1 MLTTHAPVD
10 RKALPESL
18 ALTVLQERTAPTD
31 YQVCLAT
38 IHQSNCTP
46 MDNAFGAHPDHLV
59 NLAHPDPLDL
69 LDPKEALVPLAA
81 LAKTAALALL
91 DPPDPLAQPA
101 QMANPDQLEAL
112 APTRLRAAKVTLDPK
127 EPMENPAQEVPT
139 ATVALQEK
147 LAQLDPVAHPAPLEA
162 QARTEKKDPTA
173 QLVPRVVPDRTPSTV
188 LALTAPRNIK
198 HPDFH
203 WIPCGSNDFPLDSL
217 VQCFLLY
224 LSVSAKHALSKA

>member
-18 ALTVLQERTAPTD
+18 ALMVLQERTAPTD
-31 YQVCLAT
+31 YQACPAT
-38 IHQSNCTP
+38 IHQSTCTA

-59 NLAHPDPLDL
+59 NLAHPDLLDL

-81 LAKTAALALL
+81 LAKMAALALL

-101 QMANPDQLEAL
+101 QMANPDQLEAQV
-112 APTRLRAAKVTLDPK
+112 PTRLRAAKVTLDPK

-147 LAQLDPVAHPAPLEA
+147 LAQLDPLAHPAPLEA
-162 QARTEKKDPTA
+162 LARTAKKDPTA
-173 QLVPRVVPDRTPSTV
+173 PLAPRVALDRTPNIV

-198 HPDFH
+198 HPDIH
-203 WIPCGSNDFPLDSL
+203 WIRRGSIDFPLI
-217 VQCFLLY
+217 V
-224 LSVSAKHALSKA
+224 